1 MKAVTPAGA
10 SIVTPWV
17 IVTGPYPPESSTMT
31 SPSGFGCVTAPAK
44 VWHGVA
50 MLSQALALFPERA
63 ETKTRLA
70 RARAGEAAAMERTQT
85 KRQVNTRRAL
95 IKSSFG
101 IGCGISQR
109 RERADDAVRGRGA
122 VARDRVVP
130 ARLEGPGADE
140 DPIAPVVSE

>member
-31 SPSGFGCVTAPAK
+31 SPSGFNCVTAPAK

-50 MLSQALALFPERA
+50 MLSQELALLPERA

-70 RARAGEAAAMERTQT
+70 RARAGERERTQT
-85 KRQVNTRRAL
+85 QSPANRRRACIEL
-95 IKSSFG
+95 SSFKEIDG
-101 IGCGISQR
+101 DSM
-109 RERADDAVRGRGA
+109 
-122 VARDRVVP
+122 
-130 ARLEGPGADE
+130 LEAGGPGD
-140 DPIAPVVSE
+140 